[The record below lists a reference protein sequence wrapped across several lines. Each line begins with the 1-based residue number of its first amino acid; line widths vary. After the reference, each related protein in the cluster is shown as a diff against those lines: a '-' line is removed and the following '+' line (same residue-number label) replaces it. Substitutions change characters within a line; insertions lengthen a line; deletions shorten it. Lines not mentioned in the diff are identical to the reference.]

1 MKARAVKQKLLVLL
15 LALGAAQSAL
25 AENPAGIG
33 EEWSK
38 SGFGSNITY
47 KCRQPSCGGPD
58 SIMMT
63 AKFGGI
69 SGSPELGIPDGS
81 NVEAEFRRRPEVR
94 RTLGAMLQE
103 LTRHGPNKGS
113 RITSSY
119 FANANYAG
127 FNFTL
132 YNAKANAYLV
142 AQLRINDNKA
152 LMIGG
157 AAGTAAMARRNFN
170 LVLPTVKAE

>member
-1 MKARAVKQKLLVLL
+1 MKARALKQNLLVILLVLS
-15 LALGAAQSAL
+15 AAQSAL

-33 EEWSK
+33 KEWSK

-47 KCRQPSCGGPD
+47 KCRQLSCGGPD

-94 RTLGAMLQE
+94 RILGAMLQE

-132 YNAKANAYLV
+132 YNAKANAFLV

-170 LVLPTVKAE
+170 LVLPTVKAD

>member
-1 MKARAVKQKLLVLL
+1 MKFSAFESSV
-15 LALGAAQSAL
+15 LALSILLGSAQGAF
-25 AENPAGIG
+25 AENPSGLG
-33 EEWSK
+33 KEWSR

-47 KCRQPSCGGPD
+47 KCRQTSCGGPN

-69 SGSPELGIPDGS
+69 SGSPELGIPSGS

-94 RTLGAMLQE
+94 RTLAAMLQQ
-103 LTRHGPNKGS
+103 LTRDGPNKGS
-113 RITSSY
+113 RISSSY
-119 FANANYAG
+119 FTNANYVG

-132 YNAKANAYLV
+132 YNAKAKAHMV
-142 AQLRINDNKA
+142 AQLRISDNKA

-157 AAGTAAMARRNFN
+157 AAETESLARRNFN
-170 LVLPTVKAE
+170 LILPTVKVD

>member
-1 MKARAVKQKLLVLL
+1 MKARALKQNLLVILLVLS
-15 LALGAAQSAL
+15 AAQSAT

-33 EEWSK
+33 KEWSK

-47 KCRQPSCGGPD
+47 KCRQPSCGGPN
-58 SIMMT
+58 SQMMV
-63 AKFGGI
+63 ARFSGI

-94 RTLGAMLQE
+94 RTLAAMLQE

-132 YNAKANAYLV
+132 YNAKANAFLV

-157 AAGTAAMARRNFN
+157 AAGTAAMALRNFN
-170 LVLPTVKAE
+170 LIMPTVKAD

>member
-1 MKARAVKQKLLVLL
+1 MKFSALRSNVVALPILL
-15 LALGAAQSAL
+15 GMAQSAF
-25 AENPAGIG
+25 AENPSGPG
-33 EEWSK
+33 EEWSR

-47 KCRQPSCGGPD
+47 KCKQPSCGGPN

-69 SGSPELGIPDGS
+69 SGSPELGIPEGS

-94 RTLGAMLQE
+94 RTMGAMLQQ
-103 LTRHGPNKGS
+103 LTREGPNKGS
-113 RITSSY
+113 RISSSY
-119 FANANYAG
+119 FTNANYVG

-132 YNAKANAYLV
+132 YNAKAKAHMV
-142 AQLRINDNKA
+142 AQLRISDNKA

-157 AAGTAAMARRNFN
+157 AAETEALARRNFN
-170 LVLPTVKAE
+170 LILPTIKAD

>member
-1 MKARAVKQKLLVLL
+1 MKAGAIKSTVLAVMI
-15 LALGAAQSAL
+15 ASGGAQYAN

-33 EEWSK
+33 KEWSR

-47 KCRQPSCGGPD
+47 KCRQPSCGGPN
-58 SIMMT
+58 SIMLVS
-63 AKFGGI
+63 KFGEFG
-69 SGSPELGIPDGS
+69 GAPELGIPSGS
-81 NVEAEFRRRPEVR
+81 NLEEEFRRRPEVR
-94 RTLGAMLQE
+94 RILGAMLQE

-142 AQLRINDNKA
+142 AQLRINDSKA

-170 LVLPTVKAE
+170 LVLPTVKPD

>member
-1 MKARAVKQKLLVLL
+1 MKAHALKQNL
-15 LALGAAQSAL
+15 LATLFVLSAAQSAL

-33 EEWSK
+33 KEWSK
-38 SGFGSNITY
+38 SGFGGNITY

-63 AKFGGI
+63 AKFGGF
-69 SGSPELGIPDGS
+69 GGAPDLGIPSGS
-81 NVEAEFRRRPEVR
+81 NLEAEFRRRPEVR

-119 FANANYAG
+119 FANASYAG

-132 YNAKANAYLV
+132 FNAKANAYLV

-157 AAGTAAMARRNFN
+157 AAETAAMARRNFN
-170 LVLPTVKAE
+170 LVLPTVKAD

>member
-1 MKARAVKQKLLVLL
+1 MKFSAFGSSV
-15 LALGAAQSAL
+15 LALSILLGSAQGAF
-25 AENPAGIG
+25 AENPSGLG
-33 EEWSK
+33 KEWSR

-47 KCRQPSCGGPD
+47 KCRQPSCGGPN

-94 RTLGAMLQE
+94 RTLAAMLQQ
-103 LTRHGPNKGS
+103 LTREGPNKGS
-113 RITSSY
+113 RISSSY
-119 FANANYAG
+119 FTNADYVG

-132 YNAKANAYLV
+132 YNAKAKAHMV
-142 AQLRINDNKA
+142 AQLRISDNKA

-157 AAGTAAMARRNFN
+157 AAETESLARRNFN
-170 LVLPTVKAE
+170 LILPTVKVD

>member
-1 MKARAVKQKLLVLL
+1 LFALAVC
-15 LALGAAQSAL
+15 LGPSQGAF
-25 AENPAGIG
+25 AENPSGPSK
-33 EEWSK
+33 EWSK

-47 KCRQPSCGGPD
+47 KCRQPSCGCAD

-69 SGSPELGIPDGS
+69 SGSSELGIPDGS

-94 RTLGAMLQE
+94 RILGAMLQE
-103 LTRHGPNKGS
+103 LTRHGPNEGS
-113 RITSSY
+113 RITCSY
-119 FANANYAG
+119 FANADYAG

-142 AQLRINDNKA
+142 AQLRINDNRA

-157 AAGTAAMARRNFN
+157 AAGTAGMARRNFN
-170 LVLPTVKAE
+170 LVLPAVKAD

>member
-1 MKARAVKQKLLVLL
+1 MKVSAFRSSVVALPIL
-15 LALGAAQSAL
+15 LGAAQSAF
-25 AENPAGIG
+25 AENPSGPG
-33 EEWSK
+33 KEWSR

-47 KCRQPSCGGPD
+47 KCKLPSCGGPD

-94 RTLGAMLQE
+94 RILGAMLQE

-113 RITSSY
+113 RITASY
-119 FANANYAG
+119 FANADYAG

-132 YNAKANAYLV
+132 YNAKAKAHMV
-142 AQLRINDNKA
+142 AQLRISDNKA

-157 AAGTAAMARRNFN
+157 AAETQALARRNFN
-170 LVLPTVKAE
+170 LILPTVKAD

>member
-1 MKARAVKQKLLVLL
+1 MKAHALKQNL
-15 LALGAAQSAL
+15 LALAVSLSAAQSAQ

-33 EEWSK
+33 KEWSK
-38 SGFGSNITY
+38 SGFGSKITY
-47 KCRQPSCGGPD
+47 KCRQPSCGGPN

-119 FANANYAG
+119 FANADYAG

-157 AAGTAAMARRNFN
+157 AADTAAMARRNFN